1 MKKKKKWKEGK
12 MRGGVAV
19 GVRREQKPRKKKWER
34 KNLGG
39 VPQPVYMGVGGGKME
54 KEKKN
59 HRKKG
64 TSHLL

>member
-1 MKKKKKWKEGK
+1 MKMKKKKNGRKNEGVCGSGCSK
-12 MRGGVAV
+12 GAKT
-19 GVRREQKPRKKKWER
+19 QKKKWER

-64 TSHLL
+64 TSRLL